1 MEINTMALHGLMNF
15 IQITYSF
22 ADWCWVRERIYDGQ
36 NKCGYNNKKW
46 DW

>member
-22 ADWCWVRERIYDGQ
+22 ADWC
-36 NKCGYNNKKW
+36 
-46 DW
+46 